1 MCTFP
6 CATCGSTPT
15 ACGSC
20 AFGYQSGSQPQTCVA
35 AVSSCNS
42 QQNCQYCASGYVL
55 VSSNTNTTV
64 NQICQLCNANCSRC
78 SASNVSSCT
87 ACSNGYYLN
96 TAQACI
102 PCSKGCMTCTSLS
115 ICLSCQIGYVAQ
127 TMASLVALS
136 TQPVSCVACASPC
149 ATCSGSTITCLTCIP
164 SYTIQGSLCISNF
177 NYQMKMVL
185 ATNITIFNPKYL
197 SFLTSIASSISTS
210 INNIAVLSIVNGS
223 VTVTMLITSTN
234 SPSSNGA
241 ITEQN
246 NLNGFK
252 NGGSIAGMSITSNTV
267 TTNGG
272 TNNDSNDSSSGLS
285 QTTIIIL
292 ATVIPIGTLCNF
304 YLI

>member
-1 MCTFP
+1 M
-6 CATCGSTPT
+6 
-15 ACGSC
+15 
-20 AFGYQSGSQPQTCVA
+20 
-35 AVSSCNS
+35 
-42 QQNCQYCASGYVL
+42 
-55 VSSNTNTTV
+55 
-64 NQICQLCNANCSRC
+64 
-78 SASNVSSCT
+78 
-87 ACSNGYYLN
+87 
-96 TAQACI
+96 
-102 PCSKGCMTCTSLS
+102 MCTSLS

-136 TQPVSCVACASPC
+136 TQPVTCVACASPC
-149 ATCSGSTITCLTCIP
+149 ATCYGSTITCLTCIA

-185 ATNITIFNPKYL
+185 ATTASVFNPKYL
-197 SFLTSIASSISTS
+197 SFLTSVASSISTS

-223 VTVTMLITSTN
+223 VTVTMLITSAN

-246 NLNGFK
+246 NLNGFQ
-252 NGGSIAGMSITSNTV
+252 NGGTIAGMSITSNTV

-272 TNNDSNDSSSGLS
+272 TNNNDNNDSSGLS